1 MKQVFLLLF
10 VMISIISCEKNDSD
24 LDNALS
30 DPIIGKWQTKSIIV
44 NGVDL
49 ITECE
54 KQTTLTFHPSGS
66 LSGISYMVDIGKRC
80 YKKKEETTWQNNI
93 DDNYTIDGTIIDIIF
108 SEKNTVCKMIVVSE
122 NRDYDGVFRRLG
134 NVYIFK
140 KK

>member
-80 YKKKEETTWQNNI
+80 YKKKRKQL
-93 DDNYTIDGTIIDIIF
+93 GKIILMIIIP
-108 SEKNTVCKMIVVSE
+108 SMVLSLI
-122 NRDYDGVFRRLG
+122 
-134 NVYIFK
+134 
-140 KK
+140 